1 MCAHRLIERNE
12 LFDKE
17 KNFIKDDT
25 LRLAVEIKF
34 LKEEPKFGMEG
45 LAFKEAQY
53 FWEGWI

>member
-1 MCAHRLIERNE
+1 VCAHRLIERNE

-53 FWEGWI
+53 FWEG